1 MLMHTVYMYKC
12 QIKYMKSFKKERNL
26 GRGTLLFFFLSSRS
40 SLLRDFSNF
49 LLFSLPSSPAE
60 STEISDLVSLESMST
75 PPSCLSV
82 SRLPRLL
89 EEFLELSAS
98 SVEST
103 TSSPSRLAT
112 EIFLSGTL
120 SLSSVSFVMEE
131 DFECS
136 GSLSFELMS

>member
-1 MLMHTVYMYKC
+1 MLMHAVYKYKC
-12 QIKYMKSFKKERNL
+12 KIKYIRSFEQRRNL
-26 GRGTLLFFFLSSRS
+26 GKGTLLFFFLSSRS

-60 STEISDLVSLESMST
+60 STEISDLVSLESMSM
-75 PPSCLSV
+75 PASCLSV

-103 TSSPSRLAT
+103 TSSPSRLAA

-120 SLSSVSFVMEE
+120 SLSPVSFVVEE
-131 DFECS
+131 DFEGS

>member
-1 MLMHTVYMYKC
+1 MLMHTVYKC
-12 QIKYMKSFKKERNL
+12 KCKINYMRSFYQKRNL
-26 GRGTLLFFFLSSRS
+26 GKGTLLFFFLSSRS

-75 PPSCLSV
+75 PASCLSV

-103 TSSPSRLAT
+103 TSSPSRLAA

-120 SLSSVSFVMEE
+120 SLSSASLVVEE
-131 DFECS
+131 DFEGS